1 MMEGESNSPSI
12 LTGPEALR
20 LALEALE
27 NPNSERAHE
36 NFKTIVVAME
46 ARHGENQKEVAG
58 ELQKLSK
65 EIEALGRIEAAME
78 FKQRTTEMMLVLSM
92 ERRRKQSQGPGD
104 NRNPAGNSATM
115 VNTRSAYPSSQPG
128 SQQSPPNSSP
138 NTSGNLSA
146 GQSTGAAPMQSRRPG
161 DSTSTRLVRHSHS
174 ANSGLFQRLIYLVH
188 TTTSFDNDLF
198 LYTRTMGGKIDWAL
212 DSAGKRYRA
221 VSLPQEPVILLVE
234 SDTLPRLLPVY
245 AVTDLE
251 KAGHDLAE
259 RGMTEKETLITPG
272 GTCRVYKAN
281 VGIAIALLLVTD
293 HAL

>member
-1 MMEGESNSPSI
+1 MMEGESNNPGI
-12 LTGPEALR
+12 LTGTEALR

-36 NFKTIVVAME
+36 NFKTIVMAME

-65 EIEALGRIEAAME
+65 EIEALGQIEAAME

-92 ERRRKQSQGPGD
+92 ERRRKQSQAPSN
-104 NRNPAGNSATM
+104 NRSISGSNSGSNSGSVGAM
-115 VNTRSAYPSSQPG
+115 PNTFQTAAS
-128 SQQSPPNSSP
+128 SPPVSP
-138 NTSGNLSA
+138 NTFQTA
-146 GQSTGAAPMQSRRPG
+146 PAAAPLPSRRPG

-174 ANSGLFQRLIYLVH
+174 TNSGLFQRLIYLVH

-245 AVTDLE
+245 AVSDLE

-259 RGMTEKETLITPG
+259 RGLTEKETLITPG

-293 HAL
+293 QAL

>member
-1 MMEGESNSPSI
+1 MMEGESNNPSI

-36 NFKTIVVAME
+36 NFKTIVMAME

-65 EIEALGRIEAAME
+65 EIEALGQIEAAME

-92 ERRRKQSQGPGD
+92 ERRRKQSQGQGD
-104 NRNPAGNSATM
+104 NRGAAGNSASPT
-115 VNTRSAYPSSQPG
+115 NSRSAYPSSLP
-128 SQQSPPNSSP
+128 SSPPSSLQTPPPVSP
-138 NTSGNLSA
+138 NPTQQA
-146 GQSTGAAPMQSRRPG
+146 TGAAPMPSRRPG

-259 RGMTEKETLITPG
+259 RGMIEKETLITPG

-281 VGIAIALLLVTD
+281 VGIAIALLLVAD